1 MKPFA
6 GFPKAKD
13 VVVLPCA
20 FFDQLLPQADDLPEL
35 KVLLHIVAL
44 LQKQKGWPRCVSRS
58 QLLHDELLQQ
68 SLAAIG
74 DMRSLEAVLD
84 HALERSSQRGSLLRL
99 TVRDGDQAEEW
110 YLLNT
115 EKGRGLLRDLKAPGG
130 EASELRKRLGT
141 SDAAAIDTSRPN
153 IFTLY
158 EQNIGLLTRL
168 LAEDLMEAEA
178 AYPEVWIEEAFR
190 IAVES
195 NKRNWRY
202 IKAILG
208 RWAAEGREDGTF
220 KRSPGEV
227 YDPDRYLKGE
237 FGHLFRH

>member
-6 GFPKAKD
+6 GFPKAEE
-13 VVVLPCA
+13 LIGLSPA
-20 FFDQLLPQADDLPEL
+20 FFDQLLPQVDDLPEL
-35 KVLLHIVAL
+35 KVVLHVLGL
-44 LQKQKGWPRCVSRS
+44 LQRQKGWPRCVSRT
-58 QLLHDELLQQ
+58 QLQHDDLLRH

-84 HALERSSQRGSLLRL
+84 HALERASQRGSLLRL
-99 TVRDGDQAEEW
+99 TVRDGDQAEDW

-115 EKGRGLLRDLKAPGG
+115 EKGRALLRDLRGSSE
-130 EASELRKRLGT
+130 EATELRRHFAA
-141 SDAAAIDTSRPN
+141 SDTAAVDIRRPN
-153 IFTLY
+153 IFALY
-158 EQNIGLLTRL
+158 EENIGLLTRL
-168 LAEDLMEAEA
+168 LAEKLIEAEA
-178 AYPEVWIEEAFR
+178 TFPESWIEEAFR
-190 IAVES
+190 LAVER
-195 NKRNWRY
+195 NKRSWRY
-202 IKAILG
+202 IEAILG